1 MSFIQAITN
10 FIVSVLIFFLGL
22 FVYLKGKKHR
32 NNKMFFIFS
41 VPVSV
46 WLYFYGL
53 AFLSKDIKA
62 IEVFFRC
69 GYIFIVFI
77 PILTFHFCL
86 VFLQK
91 DQKSL
96 RYLLYAG
103 YLLAG
108 IFIFSILFT
117 NYIISGLFQ
126 YRWGHYPKASL
137 PGHILF
143 LLYFNAYYI
152 LATLL
157 LFFGFWKIKNISPIE
172 KAKRKYVFLA
182 WMIGSFAAFDF
193 IPNYGF
199 YWKIHFFPMGS
210 VFMVFTYALI
220 GYAVVKYRL
229 MDIRVFFSR
238 AVAFLISYLF
248 LLGVPFF
255 FAYRMYPILYPF
267 LGMHWWLVPI
277 GLLVFFGTVAPL
289 AYEQI
294 RVKMEETF
302 LAEQKR
308 YQKLLLQASS
318 GMVREH
324 NLHRLSKLFVYLV
337 KRIVKIEFAAIF
349 LEDKERNVYYLKEMR
364 NSGSAPRDIVFSYG
378 HQFVEYL
385 KQKKEPVLYEE
396 LPSAVKQSFVFPL
409 PVSLIIPSFIEN
421 NLLGFVILGEK
432 FNREPYLEGD
442 MDVFKILAHQAAM
455 AIENCLFFE
464 EFKSVQQKIFTAEK
478 LASIGGMA
486 DGVAHQIK
494 NRLNHF
500 SVASG
505 EMQYEI
511 KDFIEKNPQVVDQ
524 SPELKKSLDYLS
536 EIARS
541 LVENVKRTDGVV
553 KGILNYARVEEKE
566 TFFSYFSLQEVLTL
580 SLELLR
586 IKHEIVQFPLEAD
599 IASCDTLY
607 GVKAQIMESVYN
619 ILDNGYEAVQEKRR
633 ALSEE
638 EKITF
643 QPRITFKAT
652 QNEHC
657 YHIETSDNGIG
668 IKEEDK
674 HKIFAPF
681 FTTKSSYKSGTGI
694 GMYVVKRIVEENH
707 KGKITFDSTYTQG
720 TRFVIDLPKK

>member
-1 MSFIQAITN
+1 MHLNLFSIAGIVLASTCLFLVLVLLVYGKTRLHRIWACFNAVVGLWGVGAFLIGQTQNPKMALILWKFAHLGIIFIPV
-10 FIVSVLIFFLGL
+10 FVFHLSYVLCNIRKTYLLVAVYAQGIFFLLLNIINHL
-22 FVYLKGKKHR
+22 FVSDVRLVFSSFYYVVPGVFYAP
-32 NNKMFFIFS
+32 FFC
-41 VPVSV
+41 V
-46 WLYFYGL
+46 WLL
-53 AFLSKDIKA
+53 
-62 IEVFFRC
+62 
-69 GYIFIVFI
+69 IV
-77 PILTFHFCL
+77 
-86 VFLQK
+86 
-91 DQKSL
+91 
-96 RYLLYAG
+96 LYA
-103 YLLAG
+103 
-108 IFIFSILFT
+108 
-117 NYIISGLFQ
+117 
-126 YRWGHYPKASL
+126 HYV
-137 PGHILF
+137 LF
-143 LLYFNAYYI
+143 LFYRKSSGNTRNQILYLFVG
-152 LATLL
+152 TLL
-157 LFFGFWKIKNISPIE
+157 GFLGGATNFLP
-172 KAKRKYVFLA
+172 VFYLD
-182 WMIGSFAAFDF
+182 IYPVGNFT
-193 IPNYGF
+193 IPLYCL
-199 YWKIHFFPMGS
+199 IVS
-210 VFMVFTYALI
+210 YAIL
-220 GYAVVKYRL
+220 KYRL
-229 MDIRVFFSR
+229 MDIRLFISR
-238 AVAFLISYLF
+238 AVAFLISYSI
-248 LLGVPFF
+248 LLVVPFF
-255 FAYRMYPILYPF
+255 FAYRMYPVLYPF
-267 LGMHWWLVPI
+267 AGIHWWLVPAM
-277 GLLVFFGTVAPL
+277 LLVFFSTCSPVAFEQMRKGMENTLL
-289 AYEQI
+289 AD
-294 RVKMEETF
+294 
-302 LAEQKR
+302 QKR

-324 NLHRLSKLFVYLV
+324 DIHRLSKLVVYLV

-349 LEDKERNVYYLKEMR
+349 LYDKEQRVYKLKAMRDGVGFPSQVKFLFEHHFITYLK
-364 NSGSAPRDIVFSYG
+364 S
-378 HQFVEYL
+378 
-385 KQKKEPVLYEE
+385 KKEPVLYDEVPMYVRNS
-396 LPSAVKQSFVFPL
+396 LHMPFPT
-409 PVSLIIPSFIEN
+409 SLVIPLLIED
-421 NLLGFVILGEK
+421 NLLGFVILGNK
-432 FNREPYLEGD
+432 LNREPYSDDD
-442 MDVFKILAHQAAM
+442 MNVFEILAHQAAM
-455 AIENCLFFE
+455 AIESCLFFE
-464 EFKSVQQKIFTAEK
+464 EFRFAQERLFSAEK